1 MGVLNDK
8 VALVTGAS
16 RGVGVAIARCLAQD
30 CVALFANYFKSEG
43 KAEDV
48 ARRIRQDSGKALP
61 HRADVT
67 DEAAVH
73 EMVETARET
82 LGPVD
87 ILVNHALPDYKFDPV
102 ARQNLASLRTEE
114 VQ

>member
-1 MGVLNDK
+1 MGLLEGK

-16 RGVGVAIARCLAQD
+16 RGVGAAIARCLAQEGAAV
-30 CVALFANYFKSEG
+30 VANFLKSEG

-48 ARRIRQDSGKALP
+48 ARRIRQDGGKALP
-61 HRADVT
+61 YRADVT

>member
-1 MGVLNDK
+1 MGVLEGK

-16 RGVGVAIARCLAQD
+16 RGVGAAIARCLAQEGAA
-30 CVALFANYFKSEG
+30 VVVNYLECEER
-43 KAEDV
+43 AEDV
-48 ARRIRQDSGKALP
+48 ARRIRQDGGEALP

-73 EMVETARET
+73 EMVETAREA

-87 ILVNHALPDYKFDPV
+87 DETDAGAPT
-102 ARQNLASLRTEE
+102 TEE
-114 VQ
+114 VR